1 MLLTY
6 PRMLKIT
13 LKYLPTASNEVILNK
28 ELDKLFLRYTP
39 DYQGSTIKAIRD
51 LNNFEYDPVLDTF
64 YCPDENRRD
73 GIFGAIYQIIQR
85 DLTISNAVNT
95 DTSNPLIVAYDI
107 DQMRFSNFKR
117 RLTRNIPNTI
127 KAPATYNN
135 ICAVRYNAKQELNKL
150 TQNKKG

>member
-1 MLLTY
+1 MLLAY

-13 LKYLPTASNEVILNK
+13 LKYLPTVSNEVILNK
-28 ELDKLFLRYTP
+28 ELDKLFLRYMP

-51 LNNFEYDPVLDTF
+51 LNNFEYDSALDAF
-64 YCPDENRRD
+64 CCPNENRRD
-73 GIFGAIYQIIQR
+73 GIFGAIYQIVQH
-85 DLTISNAVNT
+85 DLTISGMATT
-95 DTSNPLIVAYDI
+95 DTSNPLIVAYML

-117 RLTRNIPNTI
+117 RLTRNIPCGV

-135 ICAVRYNAKQELNKL
+135 ISVVRFNAKKELNKL

>member
-51 LNNFEYDPVLDTF
+51 LNNFEYDPVLDAF
-64 YCPDENRRD
+64 CCPDENRRD
-73 GIFGAIYQIIQR
+73 GIFGAIYQTIQR
-85 DLTISNAVNT
+85 DLTISGTVNT
-95 DTSNPLIVAYDI
+95 DTSNPSIVAYDI
-107 DQMRFSNFKR
+107 DQMRFSAFKR
-117 RLTRNIPNTI
+117 RLTRNIPNGI

-135 ICAVRYNAKQELNKL
+135 ISAVRCNASKELSKLKQRKH
-150 TQNKKG
+150 

>member
-6 PRMLKIT
+6 PRLLKIT

-51 LNNFEYDPVLDTF
+51 LNNFEYDSALDAF
-64 YCPDENRRD
+64 CCPDENRRD
-73 GIFGAIYQIIQR
+73 GIFGAIYQIVQR
-85 DLTISNAVNT
+85 DLTISGSVNT

-107 DQMRFSNFKR
+107 DQMRFSAFKR
-117 RLTRNIPNTI
+117 RLTRNIPSGV

-135 ICAVRYNAKQELNKL
+135 ISVVRFNASKELNKL
-150 TQNKKG
+150 AHHKH